1 MNRLVAALIIAPW
14 AVWYG
19 YRAVRA
25 VRRGAFESL
34 LDPIERAS
42 VPDLFWFS
50 VARQTMLS
58 ALFTT
63 LACAALLDVRAMV
76 TFWIFGA
83 FAAGYVVLP
92 IVEAICLSRSG
103 DAGVPR
109 PDADA
114 YLRWSRAAVGGR
126 QSMTSA
132 KATTLNS
139 AESIQAAR

>member
-50 VARQTMLS
+50 IARQTMLS

-76 TFWIFGA
+76 TFWIFGV
-83 FAAGYVVLP
+83 FAVVYVLLF
-92 IVEAICLSRSG
+92 IVESIRLSRS
-103 DAGVPR
+103 
-109 PDADA
+109 
-114 YLRWSRAAVGGR
+114 RAADVPPTGR
-126 QSMTSA
+126 
-132 KATTLNS
+132 
-139 AESIQAAR
+139 

>member
-42 VPDLFWFS
+42 VPHLFWFS
-50 VARQTMLS
+50 VVRQTMLS

-76 TFWIFGA
+76 TFWIFGV
-83 FAAGYVVLP
+83 FAVVYVLLF
-92 IVEAICLSRSG
+92 IVESIRPSR
-103 DAGVPR
+103 
-109 PDADA
+109 
-114 YLRWSRAAVGGR
+114 SRAADVPPTGR
-126 QSMTSA
+126 
-132 KATTLNS
+132 
-139 AESIQAAR
+139 